1 MKKVLKIYDTL
12 LKAVLVAIIVSF
24 IVIVFMQVVSR
35 YVFNNSLTWSE
46 ELARILF
53 TQMVFLAAPLVVLE
67 KKGIAVDII
76 VQFIP
81 TAAKRKLYVFINGLS
96 LVFFC
101 FLAVSGYQFAQM
113 NFNQHS
119 TALKLNM
126 GMLYMVIPVSA
137 VMMIINVLRAGIDD
151 WSHTYAP
158 DKEENE
164 K

>member
-1 MKKVLKIYDTL
+1 MKKIFKVYDLL

-24 IVIVFMQVVSR
+24 IAIVFAQVVSR

-67 KKGIAVDII
+67 KKGISVDII

-81 TAAKRKLYVFINGLS
+81 KAAKRKLYLVINFLS
-96 LVFFC
+96 LVFFI
-101 FLAVSGYQFAQM
+101 FMGISGYRFAMM
-113 NFNQHS
+113 NFNQRT
-119 TALKLNM
+119 TALHLNM

-137 VMMIINVLRAGIDD
+137 VMMIINVLRAGYDD
-151 WSHTYAP
+151 WNNTYAP
-158 DKEENE
+158 DKEG
-164 K
+164 